1 MVPKHSGSTVLAG
14 VSLFSLF
21 LALSVYYV
29 VDNIARPSED
39 TTHSNYLTEKNSEPS
54 SKLKVM
60 HPLTEILYQQLFQKK
75 PLEVCPVYL
84 TKICRWKIYKHDDN
98 ETREEKSYKNTTED
112 KLKEFNGIIRLCQ
125 VFGIIKYQ
133 DVCFYVQN
141 SFFEVI
147 PASRRAPQILQDCAY
162 INNDGYP
169 CVIRSHI
176 ESEYLAPRNIC
187 VSDSTTVINVLTK
200 RCRFR
205 TETYLNNS
213 DFMPLEDL
221 IYEVEN
227 DSCGNEYG
235 GKREESSTD
244 GANDDNNQ
252 QYKSGSNKTKT
263 GTNATAVVCHILLA
277 ALLIA
282 SASVALF
289 EVCRDRLGDKKVI
302 NIVVRMAS
310 MEFHVI

>member
-1 MVPKHSGSTVLAG
+1 MVPKHNGSTVLVG

-39 TTHSNYLTEKNSEPS
+39 TAHNNCLTETNSES
-54 SKLKVM
+54 SGKDKMM
-60 HPLTEILYQQLFQKK
+60 HPLTEILYQQLFQNK
-75 PLEVCPVYL
+75 PLGVCPVYL
-84 TKICRWKIYKHDDN
+84 TKICRWKIYKHNDN
-98 ETREEKSYKNTTED
+98 ETTEEKSYKNTTKD
-112 KLKEFNGIIRLCQ
+112 KLKQFNSIIRLCQ
-125 VFGIIKYQ
+125 VFGLIKYQ

-141 SFFEVI
+141 SFFQVI
-147 PASRRAPQILQDCAY
+147 PASRRASQILQDCAY

-169 CVIRSHI
+169 CVVGSNT
-176 ESEYLAPRNIC
+176 ESEHLAQRNVC
-187 VSDSTTVINVLTK
+187 VSDSATVINVLTK

-227 DSCGNEYG
+227 DSYRNEYG
-235 GKREESSTD
+235 GKKGEISAE
-244 GANDDNNQ
+244 GANDDDNQ
-252 QYKSGSNKTKT
+252 QYRSGSNKTKT
-263 GTNATAVVCHILLA
+263 GTNATTVVCHILLA
-277 ALLIA
+277 ALLVA

-289 EVCRDRLGDKKVI
+289 EVCRDRLRDKKVI
-302 NIVVRMAS
+302 NIVVRFAS
-310 MEFHVI
+310 LVFLVI